1 MYNGR
6 KEILKMYVDE
16 YRYWEATLKDG
27 KVVNAF
33 NGTKWDDIC
42 SDIKSL
48 RYVTSSF
55 SIKLPENLSYVQATT
70 CSADMSSGYC
80 EVESRYIGYIENG
93 KKTLVRI
100 NEKTNEITIE
110 THKT

>member
-1 MYNGR
+1 
-6 KEILKMYVDE
+6 MYVDE

-27 KVVNAF
+27 KIVDALD
-33 NGTKWDDIC
+33 GTKWDDIC
-42 SDIKSL
+42 SNVKSL

-55 SIKLPENLSYVQATT
+55 SIKLPENLSYFQATT

-80 EVESRYIGYIENG
+80 EVESRYIGYIEDG